1 MAAFTRP
8 GFWFDQ
14 LDVATAALILQLQ
27 DDDVEKLRK
36 SGKGKGREDELRD
49 RDVALA
55 IYQQELRY
63 TRLGLENRLTRPD
76 VHQTGDPGFTLL
88 TDAMTEEDMLARD
101 TFLAASLSRGADLD
115 TETEYSVDEEIE
127 AFQLS
132 DGNGTGY
139 FSELEEAVQAAAESS
154 QRATTRL
161 DTSRTTLRDCVACLE
176 CKSYN
181 DLPRAACG
189 HWYCRTCLT
198 NLFESAFKDDS
209 LFPPRC
215 CRQEIRVCPS
225 YDIFRRFHQKM
236 VEHNT
241 SDKTYCCRP
250 PCSAFIP
257 PTRILYKQA
266 ACPVCD
272 ANTCTV
278 CKKASHSGECSSDR
292 ATEQLLELA
301 QEQRWQRCFKCQQIV
316 EMERGCNHIT

>member
-1 MAAFTRP
+1 M
-8 GFWFDQ
+8 
-14 LDVATAALILQLQ
+14 LQ

-36 SGKGKGREDELRD
+36 SGKGEGREDELRY

-55 IYQQELRY
+55 IYQQELKY
-63 TRLGLENRLTRPD
+63 TRLGLEDRLTRPD
-76 VHQTGDPGFTLL
+76 VHQTADPGFTLL

-101 TFLAASLSRGADLD
+101 TCLAASLSRGADLD
-115 TETEYSVDEEIE
+115 TETQSSVDEEIE

-209 LFPPRC
+209 LFVAVKKFEC
-215 CRQEIRVCPS
+215 
-225 YDIFRRFHQKM
+225 
-236 VEHNT
+236 
-241 SDKTYCCRP
+241 
-250 PCSAFIP
+250 A
-257 PTRILYKQA
+257 QA
-266 ACPVCD
+266 
-272 ANTCTV
+272 TI
-278 CKKASHSGECSSDR
+278 SSGDFTQRWYNVVDE
-292 ATEQLLELA
+292 LLEARLQQAVEELETATTAPICFGDLFPGLA
-301 QEQRWQRCFKCQQIV
+301 ADAPMTV
-316 EMERGCNHIT
+316 DHILTSADESIFELVIGAE